1 MIANRVITPVSGQ
14 SYSDVFGQCGACPEP
29 FAWSLGEPIATT
41 APPMQTVTEA
51 TGMAHPLSPGPVFD
65 GVGGPYPTNAWWL
78 SAATG
83 DASRPINTLPNQV
96 RVTDSELWLGPTG
109 SFSVSSDRVDSL
121 YQDQLSLG
129 AEETLA
135 SRQVVDFDLLSVTI
149 EWEGAIAGTMSA
161 PLVRG
166 SPYST
171 MFYDGLTPVLRA
183 GSAISTFSGDNG
195 RFEVTLSD
203 GSAFIVYTAPAIP
216 LTQDG
221 DTLSANAPFTGSVRI
236 ARQGT
241 SDSVLDAHRNAIPVG
256 ATVSATIDESTAQV
270 IFDWETAGTG
280 PLLMMSLPH
289 HRDTLVAPSLTALS
303 DTTLRGSM
311 VGVTGLR
318 WTMEWEL
325 PELGFQAP
333 RPIAS
338 TYRSNVETALAAE
351 KGVRPTTPGDTYFFG
366 TQVGRMARL
375 LLIAEALGD
384 ETTAEELEVALKA
397 ELAPWIAGTNPDPL
411 VYDATWGG
419 IVTEAAPFDTLAQF
433 GSGYYNDHHFHFS
446 YHVYAA
452 ATVAR
457 RDPQWAQDNAD
468 FYRALIRDFVNPS
481 DADPYF
487 PAFRNFDW
495 FVGHSWASGIL
506 QRDF

>member
-1 MIANRVITPVSGQ
+1 MQSVNSSWGLYASSFGFTPNNEANNPQQLFTLSTTPTVYTVNFSALSYDRVLFPFLWAATADENPSPITFYVTDIQWLDETSGAGCTDPNAKNYASTANEDDGSCLYDLTFTVDMACPDAVNGSDEAIGEVSGFTNVAITGPLFGFSGEINMTPAGNGTYTITLSELNLPNRSFEYLYITDNFASKERLFDNAGPDCSLTLNSPTPVIANRVITPVSGQ

-241 SDSVLDAHRNAIPVG
+241 SDSVL
-256 ATVSATIDESTAQV
+256 
-270 IFDWETAGTG
+270 
-280 PLLMMSLPH
+280 
-289 HRDTLVAPSLTALS
+289 
-303 DTTLRGSM
+303 
-311 VGVTGLR
+311 
-318 WTMEWEL
+318 
-325 PELGFQAP
+325 
-333 RPIAS
+333 
-338 TYRSNVETALAAE
+338 
-351 KGVRPTTPGDTYFFG
+351 
-366 TQVGRMARL
+366 
-375 LLIAEALGD
+375 
-384 ETTAEELEVALKA
+384 
-397 ELAPWIAGTNPDPL
+397 
-411 VYDATWGG
+411 
-419 IVTEAAPFDTLAQF
+419 
-433 GSGYYNDHHFHFS
+433 
-446 YHVYAA
+446 
-452 ATVAR
+452 
-457 RDPQWAQDNAD
+457 
-468 FYRALIRDFVNPS
+468 
-481 DADPYF
+481 
-487 PAFRNFDW
+487 
-495 FVGHSWASGIL
+495 
-506 QRDF
+506 